1 MRNLYSAGFNQDEI
15 REIFRLINWMMH
27 LRLDLDRRFKSDLVA
42 YKKELKMPYITSVER
57 LAKEDGREE
66 GREDG
71 LEKGLRRILA
81 GVFYDALSST
91 CSLSIEIRS
100 VGTKTAIFFTI
111 AISDSLQ
118 TAGLRSFQIN
128 LGSQSLGFGF
138 EVNCPVHV

>member
-1 MRNLYSAGFNQDEI
+1 ME
-15 REIFRLINWMMH
+15 
-27 LRLDLDRRFKSDLVA
+27 RF
-42 YKKELKMPYITSVER
+42 
-57 LAKEDGREE
+57 AKQE
-66 GREDG
+66 GREQGLEEG

-91 CSLSIEIRS
+91 CNLSIEIRS
-100 VGTKTAIFFTI
+100 IGTKTAIFFTI
-111 AISDSLQ
+111 AISDSFQ